1 MSAPKPWEQ
10 ASLDRAQ
17 DRAYD
22 ESVRKF
28 IAEPISMPTP
38 KRRINIRQKGANGER
53 ELATDLNEIVNA
65 LLRKHGIPVPVKPV
79 IQRNQNQTAVG
90 GNDLSNCFGIGIEVK
105 RQEQLSVNKWW
116 EQCVKSCE
124 KNREFPVLIYRQNK
138 QAWRVVMNA
147 WAQLPAGLEQDSV
160 AMMTRAEVTW
170 QFFLHWFHNWVDRK
184 LSNGELPQC

>member
-1 MSAPKPWEQ
+1 MSEPKPWEQ

-28 IAEPISMPTP
+28 IAEPMSMPTP

-53 ELATDLNEIVNA
+53 ELATELNVIVNQ
-65 LLRKHGIPVPVKPV
+65 LLTKHGIRVPDKPI

-116 EQCVKSCE
+116 EQCVKSCA
-124 KNREFPVLIYRQNK
+124 KNAEFPVLIYRQNK
-138 QAWRVVMNA
+138 QAWRVVMHC
-147 WAQLPAGLEQDSV
+147 WVQLPVGSV
-160 AMMTRAEVTW
+160 AMMVRGEVSW
-170 QFFLHWFHNWVDRK
+170 QFFLQWFHNWVDQK